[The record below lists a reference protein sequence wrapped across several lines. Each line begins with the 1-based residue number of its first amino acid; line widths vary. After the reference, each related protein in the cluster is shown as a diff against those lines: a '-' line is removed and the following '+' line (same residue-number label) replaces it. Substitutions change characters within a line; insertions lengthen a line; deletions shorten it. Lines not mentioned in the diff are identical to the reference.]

1 MTGADIASIADS
13 AVGNTLNLFNTGY
26 GVYQDQRNYKFS
38 QQQFDYQ
45 KHLND
50 LIIQREDTAVQRRVA
65 DLEAAGLNKNLAA
78 GSAASTGNMSTF
90 GGSAGSQAVKGAD
103 FDFLS
108 RVYQLREMRAQAKQA
123 QLAAKFDEDTYDDRV
138 DTAHRELEMKK
149 QEITGKSLANLLA
162 NLEYEWN
169 ITDPDGSGMTNFLK
183 SKGYDLEAKD
193 IANAINRHVRDLK
206 GNDVAFSNLEKAFS
220 NEYDPSLG
228 STRWR
233 AERMYDFM
241 NRGLDYAQNFGKTEM
256 LKFSKEH
263 QKIDWYFD
271 KIKEAANI
279 FQSITSSGRNM
290 TGGVSDILML
300 LRLLGL

>member
-1 MTGADIASIADS
+1 MSDIASYIDS
-13 AVGNTLNLFNTGY
+13 GVRNTLNTFNTAY

-38 QQQFDYQ
+38 QKQFDYQ
-45 KHLND
+45 KHLNE
-50 LIIQREDTAVQRRVA
+50 LMMQREDTAVQRRVA

-108 RVYQLREMRAQAKQA
+108 RVYQLREQKAQAKQA

-149 QEITGKSLANLLA
+149 GEIRAKALANLMGE
-162 NLEYEWN
+162 LEYNWN
-169 ITDPDGSGMTNFLK
+169 ITADDTGMTNFLK
-183 SKGYDLEAKD
+183 SKGYDLDAKK
-193 IANAINRHVRDLK
+193 IANAINEYVRDLK
-206 GNDVAFSNLEKAFS
+206 SNEVTFSNLEKAFA

-233 AERMYDFM
+233 AARMYDFM
-241 NRGLDYAQNFGKTEM
+241 NRGLDFAQNFGKTEM
-256 LKFSKEH
+256 LKFDKEH
-263 QKIDWYFD
+263 QKLDWYFD
-271 KIKEAANI
+271 RIKEGADI
-279 FQSITSSGRNM
+279 FQKITGSGRNM
-290 TGGVSDILML
+290 TGGIFDIMAM